1 MWLFP
6 EHIVISECDKQ
17 MPLMVE
23 QTVLMKDFF
32 LMKRQRHPAG
42 SAAPLLLFVSLQS
55 NNCWE
60 ATSVTGD
67 GNQSTRQ
74 CWEMRA
80 INKDRKK
87 EYPVRRFFSKKLE
100 YRCCD
105 IVLCAGLWPLLL
117 GLLCVSAMWWGCS
130 CAASPPPPLPQI
142 RAVSDTRA
150 LSLKNQIGIY
160 NSAFSNQR
168 DRIMWWDSRCFTR
181 VILNMN
187 CFSCESHAAVRQ
199 IKLRGK
205 CLEYLSLYSKRLAEK
220 STLKFFTKWEKNQ
233 SV

>member
-32 LMKRQRHPAG
+32 LMKWQRHPAG
-42 SAAPLLLFVSLQS
+42 SAAPLLLFVSLHS

-60 ATSVTGD
+60 AASVTED

-80 INKDRKK
+80 INKDRKE
-87 EYPVRRFFSKKLE
+87 EYPVREFFSKKTWVQMLW
-100 YRCCD
+100 YRS
-105 IVLCAGLWPLLL
+105 LCRVVARWDC
-117 GLLCVSAMWWGCS
+117 LCVSAMWWGCS

-150 LSLKNQIGIY
+150 LSLKNQIDIY

-168 DRIMWWDSRCFTR
+168 DRMMWWDSQCFTR
-181 VILNMN
+181 LILNMN
-187 CFSCESHAAVRQ
+187 CFSCESHVAVRE
-199 IKLRGK
+199 IKLKGK
-205 CLEYLSLYSKRLAEK
+205 CLEYLSLYSKRLAKK